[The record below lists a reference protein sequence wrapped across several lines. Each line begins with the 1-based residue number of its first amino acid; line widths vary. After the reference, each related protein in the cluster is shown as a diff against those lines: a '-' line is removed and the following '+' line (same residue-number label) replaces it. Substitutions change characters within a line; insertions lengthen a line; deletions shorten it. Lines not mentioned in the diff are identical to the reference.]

1 MSVDLFV
8 RKSKGLFMKVSSQVV
23 ILVEASGGCSR
34 IITRE
39 GTYLVSSNLSQLE
52 EQLPVAL
59 FCRVHRSYIVA
70 LEHITSVTENSVV
83 VLDRE
88 IPLSRAYSDLLF
100 SRLLIIL

>member
-23 ILVEASGGCSR
+23 ILVEASGRGSR

-39 GTYLVSSNLSQLE
+39 GNYLVSSNLSQQE
-52 EQLPVAL
+52 KQLPVAL

-70 LEHITSVTENSVV
+70 LESITSVTENSVKA
-83 VLDRE
+83 LDRE
-88 IPLSRAYSDLLF
+88 IPLSRAYAEQLF

>member
-1 MSVDLFV
+1 MTVDLFV
-8 RKSKGLFMKVSSQVV
+8 RKSKGLFTKVSSQVV

-70 LEHITSVTENSVV
+70 LESITSVTENSVK

-88 IPLSRAYSDLLF
+88 IPLSRTYAEQLF

>member
-8 RKSKGLFMKVSSQVV
+8 RKSKGLFTKVSSQVV
-23 ILVEASGGCSR
+23 ILVEASGGCSK

-70 LEHITSVTENSVV
+70 LEHITGVTDSSVK
-83 VLDRE
+83 VLDRD
-88 IPLSRAYSDLLF
+88 IPLSRTYAEQLF